1 MITHKLPLMLKHL
14 TLIIGAILISI
25 VSLAQMG
32 EYRSASN
39 PYYWKNRKP
48 FDGYWQQD
56 VHYSIKV
63 TLYDSLDIVGG
74 KEELVYYNNS
84 PDTLK
89 EVYFHL
95 YQNAFLK
102 GGYLEQ
108 LNLANNFHQK
118 FGKYETA
125 GKGTEIESVI
135 VKRIRMGGQSVDE
148 QGQQMA
154 ADPLI
159 EKIEI
164 KPQLDFSIMKVVLD
178 EPILPNTSLSFEIKF
193 KTYFDA
199 GGDQR
204 RRMKTF
210 DAYGNKHFDGV
221 HWYPRIC
228 VYDRKFGWETDQHLG
243 KEFYGDFG
251 TFDVQLT
258 MPSHYVMD
266 ATGVLT
272 NREEVLPA
280 DLRAKLD
287 IKNFKDKPLYEK
299 PSVITPHDGTF
310 KTWRFRAINVH
321 DFAWTADPTYRI
333 GEVNL
338 KLPDGNIVQCI
349 SLAQE
354 PHASRWQDAAMF
366 AAKVIDVYSR
376 DFGLYAY
383 PKMIVADARDGM
395 EYPMLTLDGGLSP
408 GYYGLFAHEIGHN
421 WFFGMVGNNETYRA
435 SLDEGFT
442 QFLTHWAMTRLTK
455 EQPTTSNKGYVAKN
469 YKPLPLMDQNVYN
482 GYFRDAI
489 NKSDMPLNTHS
500 DDFNGAL
507 HHGGGYSNV
516 YYKTATM
523 LYNLQYVLGDSL
535 FSGAMQ
541 HYFNQWKMA
550 HPYFE
555 DFRNSIINYT
565 HVDLNWFFDQWMET
579 TKTIDYA
586 IKGKPQRLADMNE
599 KKSDVYLVKLKRYG
613 SMQMPIDLMAY
624 SKDGK
629 IYTTTISNTYF
640 FKHSNDSVKFRNR
653 WLGWGKL
660 NPTYRAA
667 IYCPGGLKKVSI
679 DTTYRLADVNQLN
692 NSTKF
697 PVKFSF
703 DHHIK
708 NPLTRRHY
716 ILKWRP
722 DLWYNS
728 VDGIKAGLHL
738 NGNYFN
744 YKHIFRATVWYNTEV
759 LKDDKYTTHQ
769 PINYL
774 FSYQNNIARDFNYHV
789 QSRFL
794 DGLWMHQT
802 GVQKKYGRNTFAAYF
817 KSMHRNEVSDLAY
830 LLYPNSWNAG
840 KFNNTLNLE
849 YTRAYVYKR
858 GAGQIALGMRN
869 TALGSDYNYASIHL
883 TVINDNQF
891 GKLDFR
897 TRVFA
902 QYMTGDDVA
911 PESRLNAAGANSEQ
925 LMDNKY
931 LRSLAFVPTGWL
943 GYGANVN
950 HLHYGGGLNVRGY
963 AGYALP
969 NAVGANQVLMYTGMS
984 GASFNGELELDK
996 LVKFAP
1002 KYLRDYLHL
1011 DVYLF
1016 GDAGVLQN
1024 KFTAGEYGLTSTQ
1037 TVTGNLLVS
1046 AGTGA
1051 ILTIKR
1057 WGKLDEVK
1065 PLSIRFDA
1073 PLFLNNTPYVD
1084 SVNLKFRWIIG
1095 VSRAF

>member
-1 MITHKLPLMLKHL
+1 MLKHL
-14 TLIIGAILISI
+14 TLIASAFL
-25 VSLAQMG
+25 VSLVSVAQLS

-56 VHYSIKV
+56 VHYTIKV
-63 TLYDSLDIVGG
+63 TLFDSLDIVGG

-118 FGKYETA
+118 FGKYEA
-125 GKGTEIESVI
+125 VGKGTEIESVI
-135 VKRIRMGGQSVDE
+135 VKRIIMGGQSVDE
-148 QGQQMA
+148 KGQQNA
-154 ADPLI
+154 VDPLI

-164 KPQLDFSIMKVVLD
+164 KPQLDFSIMKVILD
-178 EPILPNTSLSFEIKF
+178 EPIAPNSSISFEIKF

-266 ATGVLT
+266 ATGLLT
-272 NREEVLPA
+272 NSEEVLPA

-299 PSVITPHDGTF
+299 PSVITPNNGTY

-338 KLPDGNIVQCI
+338 KLPDGSSVQCV

-354 PHASRWQDAAMF
+354 PHAARWQDAALF

-442 QFLTHWAMTRLTK
+442 QFLTHWSMTRLTR
-455 EQPTTSNKGYVAKN
+455 EQPKTSNKGYVAKN
-469 YKPLPLMDQNVYN
+469 YKPLPLMDQNVFN

-500 DDFNGAL
+500 DDFNGSL

-535 FSGAMQ
+535 FIGAMQ

-586 IKGKPQRLADMNE
+586 IKGKAKRLNN
-599 KKSDVYLVKLKRYG
+599 SDGTLSDYYEVKLKRIG
-613 SMQMPIDLMAY
+613 HMQMPIDLMAY
-624 SKDGK
+624 SNDGK
-629 IYTTTISNTYF
+629 IYTSYVSNGYYFKKPLTTQYVTPQNT
-640 FKHSNDSVKFRNR
+640 
-653 WLGWGKL
+653 WLGWGLL
-660 NPTYRAA
+660 NPVYKTKV
-667 IYCPGGLKKVSI
+667 YCPGGLKMVSI

-692 NSTKF
+692 NSTKV
-697 PVKFSF
+697 PIKFSF

-728 VDGIKAGLHL
+728 VDGLKAGLHL

-744 YKHIFRATVWYNTEV
+744 YKHIFRATAWYNTQV
-759 LKDDKYTTHQ
+759 LKDDKYTTNQ

-774 FSYQNNIARDFNYHV
+774 FSYQNNIARDFNYNI
-789 QSRFL
+789 QSRLL
-794 DGLWMHQT
+794 DGLWMHQA
-802 GVQKKYGRNTFAAYF
+802 GVQKKYGKNTFAAYF
-817 KSMHRNEVSDLAY
+817 KSMYRNDVNDLAY
-830 LLYPNSWNAG
+830 LLYPNSWNTG

-849 YTRAYVYKR
+849 VTRVYSYKR
-858 GAGQIALGMRN
+858 GIGQIALGMRN

-883 TVINDNQF
+883 TVINDNKL
-891 GKLDFR
+891 GKIDFR

-902 QYMTGDDVA
+902 QYMTGNDVA

-925 LMDNKY
+925 FMDNKY
-931 LRSLAFVPTGWL
+931 IRSLAFVPTGWL

-969 NAVGANQVLMYTGMS
+969 NNVQGTQVQMYTGMS
-984 GASFNGELELDK
+984 GAGINGELELDR
-996 LVKFAP
+996 LVKFTP
-1002 KYLRDYLHL
+1002 KYLSDYLHL
-1011 DVYLF
+1011 DLYLF

-1024 KFTAGEYGLTSTQ
+1024 NFKAGEYGLSSNKK
-1037 TVTGNLLVS
+1037 VTGNVLLS
-1046 AGTGA
+1046 AGAGA
-1051 ILTIKR
+1051 VLTIKK
-1057 WGKLDEVK
+1057 WGKLDEAK
-1065 PLSIRFDA
+1065 PLAIRFDA
-1073 PLFLNNTPYVD
+1073 PLFLNNAPFVD
-1084 SVNLKFRWIIG
+1084 SDFVKFRWVLG